1 VYSRFYADDH
11 DIGRISF
18 FGSRRTWLRV
28 TDLVL
33 GLLRVSDSRIAS
45 LHGHT
50 LQGQSMGRTEVQ
62 VRIQFSKE
70 TEFA

>member
-1 VYSRFYADDH
+1 MIFVQVYSRFYADDH

-28 TDLVL
+28 TDLVI

-45 LHGHT
+45 LHGRV
-50 LQGQSMGRTEVQ
+50 LQGQSVGRTEVQ
-62 VRIQFSKE
+62 VIY
-70 TEFA
+70 